1 MAASVDPESHRN
13 LQKEKGQDINLIRQW
28 YWIILILFICMMRN
42 LTQLL
47 LFMLQNENDCGDLG
61 SVEKQEDEQQ
71 QMEGGEL

>member
-13 LQKEKGQDINLIRQW
+13 LQKEKGQDVVTQW

-71 QMEGGEL
+71 QMEGGKL

>member
-13 LQKEKGQDINLIRQW
+13 LQTEKGQDINLITQW

-61 SVEKQEDEQQ
+61 SVDKQEDEQQ
-71 QMEGGEL
+71 QMEGGKL